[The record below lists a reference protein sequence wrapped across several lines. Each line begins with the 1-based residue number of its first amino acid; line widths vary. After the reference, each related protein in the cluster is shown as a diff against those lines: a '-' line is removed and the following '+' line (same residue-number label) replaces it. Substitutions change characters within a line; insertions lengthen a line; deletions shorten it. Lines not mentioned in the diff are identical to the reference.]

1 MRPPLIIVAL
11 CSALLLSACS
21 ESGVSGVNSLL
32 NARDASINNRDIT
45 TYSELI
51 ADDYLGRQRGK
62 AEIVQDMQKMF
73 DQFSQ
78 IEMESF
84 GRDIYIVDDTHA
96 RAAQSYRMKV
106 SMDGSKREML
116 QREELS
122 LTHTDSGWKISSGL

>member
-1 MRPPLIIVAL
+1 MRQTQVIVAL
-11 CSALLLSACS
+11 CAAVLLSACS
-21 ESGVSGVNSLL
+21 ESGVSGVNTLL
-32 NARDASINNRDIT
+32 NTRDASINNRDIT

-51 ADDYLGRQRGK
+51 ADDYQGRQLGK
-62 AEIVQDMQKMF
+62 ADIIKEMQLMF
-73 DQFSQ
+73 DQFTR

-84 GRDIYIVDDTHA
+84 GRDVYMVDDTHA

-122 LTHTDSGWKISSGL
+122 LIHTDSGWKISSGL